1 MQGQG
6 LQKLSAVLMVLAA
19 CCYVVALLDG
29 GATNNVGAFMPA
41 MAPRAA
47 NQAPRSYLEAVEM
60 STQFTDPYVKAMKKK
75 NAMTGSTKNLM
86 GYKVGS
92 RAPSMSRAS
101 GTTYFEATGRY
112 GYAGARAANTDPA
125 VPREEKRKI
134 ALDFGIGLSAAS
146 VLLALLQKIA

>member
-60 STQFTDPYVKAMKKK
+60 STQFTDPAVKAYKKK
-75 NAMTGSTKNLM
+75 NKMTGSTTNLM

-92 RAPSMSRAS
+92 RAPAMSRNS
-101 GTTYFEATGRY
+101 GTTIFQATGRTA
-112 GYAGARAANTDPA
+112 YAGAKEAARGKPGA
-125 VPREEKRKI
+125 I
-134 ALDFGIGLSAAS
+134 AALDGGNNAVNLGIGLSAA
-146 VLLALLQKIA
+146 ALLVAALS

>member
-1 MQGQG
+1 MRGQG

-47 NQAPRSYLEAVEM
+47 NQAPRSYLEAIEM
-60 STQFTDPYVKAMKKK
+60 STQFTDPFVIRSYKKK
-75 NAMTGSTKNLM
+75 DPKTGSTKNLM

-92 RAPSMSRAS
+92 RAPSMSRS
-101 GTTYFEATGRY
+101 STTNFQATGKF
-112 GYAGARAANTDPA
+112 GYKGEREANTDINVA
-125 VPREEKRKI
+125 REEKKKI
-134 ALDFGIGLSAAS
+134 AVDFGIGLSAAS
-146 VLLALLQKIA
+146 LLVAILS

>member
-47 NQAPRSYLEAVEM
+47 NQAPRSYLEAIEM
-60 STQFTDPYVKAMKKK
+60 STQFTDPYVLKSYKKK

-101 GTTYFEATGRY
+101 GTTNFQATGKF
-112 GYAGARAANTDPA
+112 GYAGARAANTDINVA
-125 VPREEKRKI
+125 KEEKQKI
-134 ALDFGIGLSAAS
+134 AVDFGIGLSAAS
-146 VLLALLQKIA
+146 LLVAILS

>member
-60 STQFTDPYVKAMKKK
+60 STQFTDPYVKAMRKK
-75 NAMTGSTKNLM
+75 NPMSGSTKNLM

-101 GTTYFEATGRY
+101 GTTYFEATGRFAY
-112 GYAGARAANTDPA
+112 KGAREANTDINVA
-125 VPREEKRKI
+125 REEKKQI
-134 ALDFGIGLSAAS
+134 AVDFGIGLSAAS
-146 VLLALLQKIA
+146 LLVGLAAKLS

>member
-47 NQAPRSYLEAVEM
+47 NQAPRSYLEAIEM
-60 STQFTDPYVKAMKKK
+60 STQFTDPYVLKSYKKK

-101 GTTYFEATGRY
+101 GTTNLQATGKF
-112 GYAGARAANTDPA
+112 GYAGARAANTDINVA
-125 VPREEKRKI
+125 KEEKQKI
-134 ALDFGIGLSAAS
+134 AVDFGIGLSAAS
-146 VLLALLQKIA
+146 LLVAILS

>member
-47 NQAPRSYLEAVEM
+47 NQAPRSYLEAIEM
-60 STQFTDPYVKAMKKK
+60 STQFTDPYVLKSYKKK

-101 GTTYFEATGRY
+101 GTTNFQATGKF
-112 GYAGARAANTDPA
+112 GYAGAREANTDINVA
-125 VPREEKRKI
+125 REEKQKI
-134 ALDFGIGLSAAS
+134 AVDFGIGLSAAS
-146 VLLALLQKIA
+146 LLVAILS

>member
-60 STQFTDPYVKAMKKK
+60 STQFTDPYVVKTYKKK
-75 NAMTGSTKNLM
+75 NKMTGSTTNLM
-86 GYKVGS
+86 GYTVGS

-101 GTTYFEATGRY
+101 GTTIFQASGRTA
-112 GYAGARAANTDPA
+112 YAGAKEAARGGPGQSA
-125 VPREEKRKI
+125 
-134 ALDFGIGLSAAS
+134 ALDGGNNAVNLGIGLSAA
-146 VLLALLQKIA
+146 ALLVAALS

>member
-1 MQGQG
+1 MRGQG

-47 NQAPRSYLEAVEM
+47 NQAPRSYLEAIEM
-60 STQFTDPYVKAMKKK
+60 STQFTDPYVLKSYKKK

-92 RAPSMSRAS
+92 RAPSMSRSS
-101 GTTYFEATGRY
+101 GTTNFQATGKF
-112 GYAGARAANTDPA
+112 GYKGEREANTDINVA
-125 VPREEKRKI
+125 REEKKKI
-134 ALDFGIGLSAAS
+134 AVDFGIGLSAAS
-146 VLLALLQKIA
+146 LLVAILS

>member
-1 MQGQG
+1 
-6 LQKLSAVLMVLAA
+6 MVLAA

-60 STQFTDPYVKAMKKK
+60 STQFTDPYVKKMKKK
-75 NAMTGSTKNLM
+75 NKMTGSTTNLM

-92 RAPSMSRAS
+92 RAPAMSRAS
-101 GTTYFEATGRY
+101 GTTIFQASGRTT
-112 GYAGARAANTDPA
+112 YAGAKAAA
-125 VPREEKRKI
+125 HGGRGQYPREPRHWPQRSR
-134 ALDFGIGLSAAS
+134 APCRRPVVNGCTDA
-146 VLLALLQKIA
+146 

>member
-1 MQGQG
+1 MRGQG

-47 NQAPRSYLEAVEM
+47 NQAPRSYLEAIEM
-60 STQFTDPYVKAMKKK
+60 STQFTDPYVLKSYKKK

-101 GTTYFEATGRY
+101 GTTNFQATGKF
-112 GYAGARAANTDPA
+112 GYKGEREANTDINVA
-125 VPREEKRKI
+125 REEKKKI
-134 ALDFGIGLSAAS
+134 AVDFGIGLSAAS
-146 VLLALLQKIA
+146 LLVAILS